1 MKETL
6 QVLIENLVDEP
17 NSVTITE
24 NVKDKSVSYEVL
36 VSEKDIGKV
45 IGREGKMAKSIRTIM
60 KSIATKNKQK
70 VTIEFIGNRG
80 N

>member
-6 QVLIENLVDEP
+6 QILIENLVDDP

-24 NVKDKSVSYEVL
+24 NIKENTVSYEVS
-36 VSEKDIGKV
+36 VSNKDIGRV

-60 KSIATKNKQK
+60 KSIATKNKLK
-70 VTIEFIGNRG
+70 VIIEFIEK
-80 N
+80 

>member
-6 QVLIENLVDEP
+6 QILIENLVDDP

-24 NVKDKSVSYEVL
+24 NIKENTISYEVS
-36 VSEKDIGKV
+36 VSNKDIGKV

-60 KSIATKNKQK
+60 KSIATKSKLR
-70 VTIEFIGNRG
+70 VIIEFIGK
-80 N
+80 

>member
-6 QVLIENLVDEP
+6 QILIENIVDEP
-17 NSVTITE
+17 NSVKITE
-24 NVKDKSVSYEVL
+24 NIKDNIISYEVI
-36 VSEKDIGKV
+36 VSDKDIGKV
-45 IGREGKMAKSIRTIM
+45 IGREGKMAKSIRTLM

-70 VTIEFIGNRG
+70 VTIEFTGNRG

>member
-6 QVLIENLVDEP
+6 QILIENLVDEP

-24 NVKDKSVSYEVL
+24 NVKDKSVSYEVS

>member
-6 QVLIENLVDEP
+6 QILIENLVDEP
-17 NSVTITE
+17 NFVTITE
-24 NVKDKSVSYEVL
+24 SVKDKSVSYEVS

>member
-6 QVLIENLVDEP
+6 QILIENLVDDP

-24 NVKDKSVSYEVL
+24 NVKENTVSYEVS
-36 VSEKDIGKV
+36 VSNKDIGRV

-60 KSIATKNKQK
+60 KSIATKNKLK
-70 VTIEFIGNRG
+70 VIIEFIEK
-80 N
+80 

>member
-6 QVLIENLVDEP
+6 QILIENLVDEP
-17 NSVTITE
+17 SLVKITE
-24 NVKDKSVSYEVL
+24 NIKDNQVSYEVN

-45 IGREGKMAKSIRTIM
+45 IGREGKI
-60 KSIATKNKQK
+60 TKNKQK
-70 VTIEFIGNRG
+70 VTIEYTGNRG

>member
-6 QVLIENLVDEP
+6 QILIENLVDDP

-24 NVKDKSVSYEVL
+24 NIKENTISYEVS
-36 VSEKDIGKV
+36 VSNKDIGKV

-60 KSIATKNKQK
+60 KSIATKNKLR
-70 VTIEFIGNRG
+70 VIIEFIGK
-80 N
+80 

>member
-24 NVKDKSVSYEVL
+24 NVKDKSVSYEVS